1 MGDMQR
7 IQRINQKLDRI
18 NNWLQEYKEDRQEMV
33 VEMGSMVGLEFLNA
47 FEELAKLDQQIEILR
62 REKICL
68 ETLRDYIE

>member
-62 REKICL
+62 REKIRL